1 LSRADGAAGETLSF
15 AGAGGSVRTLD
26 NGIELLICEDHASPV
41 VSLQAWCRAGSIH
54 EGDWLGGGLSHFLE
68 HMLFK
73 GTDRRDGNQI
83 AQEVQAAGGYINAY
97 TSFDRTVYWI
107 DAPSTGFEACLD
119 VLCDTVSNATLP
131 TDEFEKEQEVIRREF
146 AMGDDQPESV
156 IGKRLFE
163 TAFALHPC
171 RHPVI
176 GHLDLFNQ
184 LTRDDLVDY
193 YHRQYTPDNIF
204 MVVAGD
210 VDADRVEE
218 LVTGHLKDFH
228 RRCRVHASE
237 PDPEPRQL
245 GRREHHESFA
255 TEVSRLRMAWRVP
268 GVTHPDLAALDVLAT
283 LLGHGRSSRLYR
295 RLREELKLTRSVGAY
310 AYTPSTDGLFIISG
324 EMEPEQREPAQE
336 AIIKCIAELVAD
348 GVSEDELAKASRMTL
363 SAVFHSLTTARGIA
377 SDLATNWLLTRN
389 LDFTRYYTE
398 AISAVTVEQVRD
410 VAARYLIDDSLT
422 VVSLNPE
429 SKAVGPAVL
438 SESRTGSKV
447 HREVLDNGLTL
458 LVQEDRRTPL
468 VTAHGTFR
476 GGLLAETPGDN
487 GITRL
492 LARLLAKD
500 TVSRSADEVASAIES
515 VGGGLSAGGGNNSL
529 GVTAGFMR
537 PDFDLGIEILAD
549 ALLKP
554 KFVAD
559 TVDREKTY
567 QVAAIK
573 AEDDRPMS
581 VAMRRLRSELFGGHQ
596 YGLRGSGSEDSVSDL
611 SAHDLEA
618 FRQRI
623 VAGENGVMTVC
634 GDVDTAHVIDTVS
647 ARFGS
652 MRGGERLFA
661 TPSAAAEDIFA
672 TAAGPRI
679 VTDLHEKSQAILLVG
694 FPTSALDAPDQV
706 ALELLDEA
714 CSDMASR
721 LFIRIREEMGL
732 AYSVGASRLIGL
744 EPGCFIFYVATA
756 PDSLDE
762 VQDALL
768 EEIDGIAT
776 RGLESE
782 ELERARASCIGKDT
796 INLQSAAQLA
806 GTMAVNELLGLGWD
820 HHLKAPAEIAAVTP
834 EQIQQVAKSTFADRS
849 PTIVRLTND
858 GSAVSG
864 S

>member
-1 LSRADGAAGETLSF
+1 MAGGAEDETLSF

-26 NGIELLICEDHASPV
+26 NGIELLVCEDHAAPV

-73 GTDRRDGNQI
+73 GTGRRDGNQI

-119 VLCDTVSNATLP
+119 VLCDTVSNAALP
-131 TDEFEKEQEVIRREF
+131 VEDFEKEQEVIRREF

-156 IGKRLFE
+156 LGKRLFE

-184 LTRDDLVDY
+184 LTRDDLADY
-193 YHRQYTPDNIF
+193 YHRQYTPDNLF

-218 LVTGHLKDFH
+218 LIAEHFKNFH
-228 RRCRVHASE
+228 RRRREHASE

-245 GRREHHESFA
+245 GRRERHESFA
-255 TEVSRLRMAWRVP
+255 TEVSRLRMAWRIP

-295 RLREELKLTRSVGAY
+295 RLREELELTRSVGAY
-310 AYTPSTDGLFIISG
+310 AYTPSTDGLFIINA
-324 EMEPEQREPAQE
+324 EMEAEQREPAQQ
-336 AIIKCIAELVAD
+336 AILQCIAELVAD
-348 GVSEDELAKASRMTL
+348 GVSEAELAKASRMTL

-389 LDFTRYYTE
+389 LNFTHYYTE
-398 AISAVTVEQVRD
+398 AISAVTVDQVRD
-410 VAARYLIDDSLT
+410 VAARYLVDDSLT
-422 VVSLNPE
+422 IVSLNPE

-438 SESRTGSKV
+438 SESRTGGKV

-468 VTAHGTFR
+468 VTAHATFR
-476 GGLLAETPGDN
+476 GGLLAETPDNN

-500 TVSRSADEVASAIES
+500 TAARSAEAVASAIES

-529 GVTAGFMR
+529 GATAGFMR

-549 ALLKP
+549 ALLDP
-554 KFVAD
+554 KFVAA
-559 TVDREKTY
+559 TVAREKTY
-567 QVAAIK
+567 QIAAIK
-573 AEDDRPMS
+573 SEDDRPMS
-581 VAMRRLRSELFGGHQ
+581 VAMRRLRSELFGKHP
-596 YGLRGSGSEDSVSDL
+596 YGLRGSGSEKSVSAL
-611 SAHDLEA
+611 SEDDLEA

-623 VAGENGVMTVC
+623 VTGKNGVITVC
-634 GDVDTAHVIDTVS
+634 GDVDTAQVIDAVG
-647 ARFGS
+647 AKFGA
-652 MRGGERLFA
+652 MKAGERLFA
-661 TPSAAAEDIFA
+661 TPSAAAADIFK
-672 TAAGPRI
+672 TAAAPRI
-679 VTDLHEKSQAILLVG
+679 VTDLHDKSQAILLVG

-756 PDSLDE
+756 PESLDE
-762 VQDALL
+762 VQAALL

-776 RGLESE
+776 RGLDPA
-782 ELERARASCIGKDT
+782 ELERARASCLGKDT
-796 INLQSAAQLA
+796 IGLQSAGQLA

-820 HHLKAPAEIAAVTP
+820 HHLKAPAEIAGVTP
-834 EQIQQVAKSTFADRS
+834 EQIQQVAKSTFGGQS
-849 PTIVRLTND
+849 PMIVRLTT
-858 GSAVSG
+858 GG
-864 S
+864 

>member
-1 LSRADGAAGETLSF
+1 LILSEVDGATGETLSF

-26 NGIELLICEDHASPV
+26 NGVELLVCEDHAAPV

-73 GTDRRDGNQI
+73 GTERRDGNQI

-107 DAPSTGFEACLD
+107 DAPSTGFESCLD
-119 VLCDTVSNATLP
+119 VLCDTVSNAALP
-131 TDEFEKEQEVIRREF
+131 ADEFEKEQEVIRREF

-156 IGKRLFE
+156 LGKRLFE
-163 TAFALHPC
+163 TAFASHPC

-184 LTRDDLVDY
+184 LTRDDLAEY
-193 YHRQYTPDNIF
+193 YHRQYTPDNLF

-218 LVTGHLKDFH
+218 LVAQHFKDFL
-228 RRCRVHASE
+228 RRPRVHAGE
-237 PDPEPRQL
+237 PDAEPRQL
-245 GRREHHESFA
+245 GRRERHEGFA
-255 TEVSRLRMAWRVP
+255 TEVSRLRMAWRIP

-295 RLREELKLTRSVGAY
+295 RLREELELTRSVGAY
-310 AYTPSTDGLFIISG
+310 AYTPSTDGLFIISS
-324 EMEPEQREPAQE
+324 EMEAEQRKPAE
-336 AIIKCIAELVAD
+336 KAIWSCISELVAN
-348 GVSEDELAKASRMTL
+348 GISRAELAKASRMTL
-363 SAVFHSLTTARGIA
+363 SSVFHSLTTARGIA

-389 LDFTRYYTE
+389 LDFTHYYTE

-410 VAARYLIDDSLT
+410 VAERYLVDDSLSI
-422 VVSLNPE
+422 VSLNPE
-429 SKAVGPAVL
+429 AKPTGPAVL
-438 SESRTGSKV
+438 SKNRKGGEV
-447 HREVLDNGLTL
+447 HRELLDNGLTL

-476 GGLLAETPGDN
+476 GGLLAETPADN

-500 TVSRSADEVASAIES
+500 TSARSAEEVASAIES

-537 PDFDLGIEILAD
+537 PDFDLGVEILAD
-549 ALLKP
+549 ALLQP
-554 KFVAD
+554 KFVAE
-559 TVDREKTY
+559 TVDRERTF
-567 QVAAIK
+567 QIAAIK
-573 AEDDRPMS
+573 SEDDRPMS
-581 VAMRRLRSELFGGHQ
+581 VAMRRLRSELFGRHA
-596 YGLRGSGSEDSVSDL
+596 YGLRGSGSENSVGDL
-611 SAHDLEA
+611 SADDLEA
-618 FRQRI
+618 FRQR
-623 VAGENGVMTVC
+623 VVTGKNGVITVC
-634 GDVDTAHVIDTVS
+634 GDVDTGNVIDTVS
-647 ARFGS
+647 AKFSRMNS
-652 MRGGERLFA
+652 GERLFA
-661 TPSAAAEDIFA
+661 SPSAEAGAIFKAAA
-672 TAAGPRI
+672 KPRI
-679 VTDLHEKSQAILLVG
+679 VTDLHEKSQAILLIG

-721 LFIRIREEMGL
+721 LFVRIREEMGL

-762 VQDALL
+762 VQEALL
-768 EEIDGIAT
+768 EEIAGLAT
-776 RGLESE
+776 RGLEHE
-782 ELERARASCIGKDT
+782 ELERARASCLGKDT
-796 INLQSAAQLA
+796 INLQSASQLA

-820 HHLKAPAEIAAVTP
+820 HHLKTPAEIAAVSP
-834 EQIQQVAKSTFADRS
+834 EQIQEVAKATFADQA
-849 PTIVRLTND
+849 PTIVRLTTD
-858 GSAVSG
+858 GNTSS
-864 S
+864 